1 MKTLITILKIMVL
14 LPFLFI
20 FSSRTVNAQGGG
32 GGGDTAGNNLSFPVI
47 WADGGSKVIPGSMGE
62 YSLGG
67 EWWYV
72 WGEDPADP
80 EGTIFSCKPNENDSS
95 ICENGS
101 IPGDNGLSTVYKA
114 YIQKDAQ
121 NIWQAGNITTAEGE
135 TVIVDY
141 IDWGDNLESISWEI
155 NSMVRTEVVLYKDI
169 DSITQFSMRHV
180 DGWGINEVHG
190 LQTTMNDEPIF
201 DVGTKATVFTPNAR
215 FTIQKLNF
223 TSESIIPSKLTWVAE
238 TGWTETN
245 SEAGI
250 DIVNEPIFN
259 MAVSEADDGPG
270 FYNAEINV
278 KGKIIYGYTWNLDN
292 MNEGEGHYRLTFSFD
307 GNIEETTSFDD
318 NTEIILPVEEDTAEG
333 IIAEAPGSGGTAVL
347 NIPNNLTYIDILIGA
362 AGETLST
369 ASSELGTFKIYP
381 NPSTNGILNIK
392 STTGNLVNVYNAL
405 GQQVFSTEI
414 ESNINVQTLNLSAL
428 QPGLYFVQVSD
439 NINTSVKKLILN

>member
-1 MKTLITILKIMVL
+1 
-14 LPFLFI
+14 
-20 FSSRTVNAQGGG
+20 
-32 GGGDTAGNNLSFPVI
+32 
-47 WADGGSKVIPGSMGE
+47 
-62 YSLGG
+62 
-67 EWWYV
+67 
-72 WGEDPADP
+72 
-80 EGTIFSCKPNENDSS
+80 
-95 ICENGS
+95 
-101 IPGDNGLSTVYKA
+101 
-114 YIQKDAQ
+114 
-121 NIWQAGNITTAEGE
+121 
-135 TVIVDY
+135 
-141 IDWGDNLESISWEI
+141 
-155 NSMVRTEVVLYKDI
+155 
-169 DSITQFSMRHV
+169 
-180 DGWGINEVHG
+180 
-190 LQTTMNDEPIF
+190 
-201 DVGTKATVFTPNAR
+201 
-215 FTIQKLNF
+215 
-223 TSESIIPSKLTWVAE
+223 
-238 TGWTETN
+238 
-245 SEAGI
+245 
-250 DIVNEPIFN
+250 

-278 KGKIIYGYTWNLDN
+278 KGKIIYGYTWNVNN

-307 GNIEETTSFDD
+307 GNIEQTTSFDD